1 MKAIVLSSKNYE
13 NQSTNYGD
21 CILIIHKNEMVVFD
35 CGHEEHA
42 KRVEAIMKK
51 EGIIK
56 AVGVLSHNDSD
67 HFLGFKKLIE
77 DEAIDYIYTICAL
90 KYVDEIK
97 EACNDNR
104 ITRESVKRHLTEKFD
119 NIAQLSGHIKN
130 IYQDDSHNLIDDKI
144 IPGVKFIGPDF
155 AFAIEVIAKAIKT
168 TVSDSYGD
176 ETTMNAA
183 SVCLFASS
191 NHKTLLLTGDSI
203 FENFENHLDD
213 LTYIQAPHH
222 GKRSQIEKIK
232 NYYNE
237 NCCSNPPKFIISDN
251 TGDSNGGCKDYR
263 LLKGF
268 AYSKTED
275 GDIVIE
281 FEQES
286 DKKDNVKT
294 LGIDLCKFF

>member
-21 CILIIHKNEMVVFD
+21 CILIIHNKQMVVYD

-42 KRVEAIMKK
+42 NRVEAIMKK
-51 EGIIK
+51 KGITK

-130 IYQDDSHNLIDDKI
+130 IYQDDSHDLIADEI

-155 AFAIEVIAKAIKT
+155 DFAIDVIAKAIKT

-183 SVCLFASS
+183 SVCLLATS

-222 GKRSQIEKIK
+222 GRKSQIEKIK

-237 NCCSNPPKFIISDN
+237 NCCTNPPKFIISDN

-294 LGIDLCKFF
+294 LGIDLCKFL